1 MGAYNAN
8 TNWNNE
14 RSYLNGLISK
24 GGGNAEWAKKQMN
37 ELNRAQ
43 QQYGGSSGSSGG
55 STTRTPSVSTP
66 SRSSGGNSY
75 SPAYGGTTVRTPSV
89 PSTPSTP
96 AASGGYGANTNWA
109 NENSYLNGLIS
120 KGGGQAEWAKKQL
133 QALQEAQRKYTG
145 SAAGSTGASGAG
157 ALSDAELRN
166 RYFPGARVIPSGV
179 RPEQRRREGKKK
191 NRLLKIKRSS

>member
-55 STTRTPSVSTP
+55 STVRTPSASTP

-120 KGGGQAEWAKKQL
+120 KGGGQAE
-133 QALQEAQRKYTG
+133 
-145 SAAGSTGASGAG
+145 
-157 ALSDAELRN
+157 
-166 RYFPGARVIPSGV
+166 
-179 RPEQRRREGKKK
+179 
-191 NRLLKIKRSS
+191 